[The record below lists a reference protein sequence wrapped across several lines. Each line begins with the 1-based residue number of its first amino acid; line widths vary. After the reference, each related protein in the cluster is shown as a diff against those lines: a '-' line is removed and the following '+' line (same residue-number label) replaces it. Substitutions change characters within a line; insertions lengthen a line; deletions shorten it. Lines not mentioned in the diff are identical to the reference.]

1 VKPAPLVPRA
11 AAVILDGVIVF
22 AGFGT
27 VIALAAG
34 QAHRSSGSVFFNL
47 HGGPAWIW
55 IASSWAYWIVLERLW
70 GTTVGKRLFGLR
82 VTSANGEPLSWGQS
96 FGRNLMRLV
105 DSIPFVIPYLLGFV
119 AAVTDGEKRRLGDR
133 AAGTRVVTRT

>member
-1 VKPAPLVPRA
+1 VV
-11 AAVILDGVIVF
+11 VDGVIVF
-22 AGFGT
+22 VGFGV
-27 VIALAAG
+27 VIAFAAG
-34 QAHRSSGSVFFNL
+34 QTHHSGGSYFFKL
-47 HGGPAWIW
+47 HGGAAWIW
-55 IASSWAYWIVLERLW
+55 IAASWGYWIVLERLW

-105 DSIPFVIPYLLGFV
+105 DSIPFVIPYLLGFL

-133 AAGTRVVTRT
+133 AAGTRVVTRA

>member
-1 VKPAPLVPRA
+1 VKPASLAPRA
-11 AAVILDGVIVF
+11 LAVILDGVLVF
-22 AGFGT
+22 AGLGT
-27 VIALAAG
+27 MIALAAG
-34 QAHRSSGSVFFNL
+34 QAHRSGGSMFFNL

-82 VTSANGEPLSWGQS
+82 VTGANGQPLTWGQS
-96 FGRNLMRLV
+96 FGRNLLRLV

-119 AAVTDGEKRRLGDR
+119 AAVTDEERRRLGDR
-133 AAGTRVVTRT
+133 AAGTRVVTRS